1 MGNQHPTPNTMCP
14 TCASLKQPAHVF
26 DMKGSPA
33 NFSPSSLCFFL
44 FSLVPPPVAVTLT
57 STPPFPSFLLSV
69 HKLLQYLVLVDSL
82 PALLKLVLS
91 LGQVRVPLP
100 SYPLVIV
107 SCPRANASL
116 LCKGCTICPSHNG
129 YLCVQNPSLGNI
141 RAGCI
146 PHCCRLCGLQD

>member
-1 MGNQHPTPNTMCP
+1 MCP
-14 TCASLKQPAHVF
+14 TCASLKQPTHMF

-33 NFSPSSLCFFL
+33 NFSSSSLCFFL

-107 SCPRANASL
+107 SCPKANASL